1 MFFGPF
7 PIIIY
12 PSNQWQC
19 SARIMSSSWLVWVS
33 GKWTNKS
40 WSVMH
45 RMGVFRL
52 APVSASSFEA
62 FTSLY
67 LKVNK
72 TSIVFHQ
79 CHPQSFCDR
88 FLDLKV
94 FGWFIECPDNQMN
107 IVPTCG
113 NFDPENHT
121 STLGVI
127 ATAIWSLPGELYALD
142 ISKPPMLLP
151 HVLPNL
157 NMPTRAFGNFI
168 GVKNP
173 ILPCLWV
180 RKSL

>member
-1 MFFGPF
+1 
-7 PIIIY
+7 
-12 PSNQWQC
+12 
-19 SARIMSSSWLVWVS
+19 
-33 GKWTNKS
+33 
-40 WSVMH
+40 
-45 RMGVFRL
+45 
-52 APVSASSFEA
+52 
-62 FTSLY
+62 
-67 LKVNK
+67 
-72 TSIVFHQ
+72 
-79 CHPQSFCDR
+79 
-88 FLDLKV
+88 
-94 FGWFIECPDNQMN
+94 MN

-173 ILPCLWV
+173 ILSTEKLVHITIVLSSTPPHTPSYYTRILPETSTGLKGSSFV
-180 RKSL
+180 KRGPFIQMNIPRYE